1 MLKAGFEYD
10 DVVLL
15 QSLASRDGRLFCFW
29 KVREGKARS
38 AYANVS
44 PAFPSNPVLKLPKDL
59 PNSGARSELAYEGVI
74 RVTQR
79 LSNANRPSPPPP
91 YDKCPSRFR
100 AIPVVHR
107 REVHYYVLSFTKG

>member
-1 MLKAGFEYD
+1 MLEAGFEYD

-15 QSLASRDGRLFCFW
+15 QSLAFRDGRLFPFW
-29 KVREGKARS
+29 KVGEGKARS

-44 PAFPSNPVLKLPKDL
+44 PAFPSDPVLKLPKDL
-59 PNSGARSELAYEGVI
+59 PKSGARNELAYEGVI
-74 RVTQR
+74 RVTQH
-79 LSNANRPSPPPP
+79 LANANRPSSPPS

-107 REVHYYVLSFTKG
+107 REVHYHVLSF